1 MVLVWGHRLFKER
14 LLSEDMGLCPLSLHD
29 LELEEVVV
37 DSEFV

>member
-1 MVLVWGHRLFKER
+1 MVLVWGHRLFER
-14 LLSEDMGLCPLSLHD
+14 LLSEDMGLRPLSLRD